1 MQNSKKKLNYFFP
14 NLKIQFCFS
23 VIVAS
28 GSLHSFCP
36 NLTLNELLQASLDA
50 LPPPV
55 RLGRSEAS
63 APPTGAGLESE
74 EESLIDFTQ
83 SPPTHLELK
92 IPKIILHSNSSMSE
106 VTRIQEAKSESRPQ
120 STTDSALGGSTSPDE
135 ASSAKTND
143 PNADSSFSADER
155 EEENFESYGENE
167 DSNLDFEA

>member
-1 MQNSKKKLNYFFP
+1 M
-14 NLKIQFCFS
+14 
-23 VIVAS
+23 IVAS

-63 APPTGAGLESE
+63 APSTRAGLESE

-92 IPKIILHSNSSMSE
+92 IPQIILHSNSNMSE
-106 VTRIQEAKSESRPQ
+106 VTRIQVGPEEAKSHSESRPQ

-135 ASSAKTND
+135 ASSAKTHD

>member
-1 MQNSKKKLNYFFP
+1 MQNSKKSKIIFFP

-63 APPTGAGLESE
+63 AGAGLESE

-92 IPKIILHSNSSMSE
+92 IPKIILHSNSNMSE